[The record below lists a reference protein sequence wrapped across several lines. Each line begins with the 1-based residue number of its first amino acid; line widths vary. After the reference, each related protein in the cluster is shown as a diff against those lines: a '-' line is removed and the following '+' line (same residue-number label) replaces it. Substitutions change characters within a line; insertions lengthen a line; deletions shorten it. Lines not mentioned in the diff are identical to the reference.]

1 MFVLVVPQVFLK
13 VQKYVEGGWS
23 ALFPQ
28 LATATASWA
37 VVVGNAWAVLGVQAA
52 PPGQHTQP
60 QHHKKGHTMQRGVLV
75 HFGATDSALVHVGL
89 KISKIEKSVSID
101 HTRNCIQT

>member
-1 MFVLVVPQVFLK
+1 MFVLVVPQVFLQ

-37 VVVGNAWAVLGVQAA
+37 VVVGNAWAVPENQYNR
-52 PPGQHTQP
+52 
-60 QHHKKGHTMQRGVLV
+60 KKR
-75 HFGATDSALVHVGL
+75 
-89 KISKIEKSVSID
+89 
-101 HTRNCIQT
+101 